1 MNRLNKDRLKMPE
14 KERIKFLGVSFE
26 STNTKKDQNELNDT
40 LRQGWIIIKDYQTSS
55 GVVFSL
61 TKNLDNEVIDPK
73 QKLMDDYCVD
83 SMAGGSQK

>member
-1 MNRLNKDRLKMPE
+1 MKTKIIEMKQSIKFVGVLFDQHCKKGEDELNKKISQGY
-14 KERIKFLGVSFE
+14 RIV
-26 STNTKKDQNELNDT
+26 T
-40 LRQGWIIIKDYQTSS
+40 DYQTSS

-61 TKNLDNEVIDPK
+61 TKNLDNEVINPE